1 MELCNLC
8 PRKCNADRQNEF
20 GYCREKAIRVARVS
34 LHRWEEPPISGER
47 GSGTIFFSG
56 CNLKCV
62 YCQNYG
68 ISRGKGKEITPSRL
82 ADIFKRLEDAGAHN
96 INLVTPTHF
105 TDGIIQA
112 VEIYKPSLPIV
123 YNCGGYESV
132 ETLERLRGIADV
144 FLPDFKYA
152 DNALARKYSNCSD
165 YFKVCSQAIAKMREL
180 QPIDVFDNGIM
191 QKGMIIRHLVLPNSL
206 ENTKKV
212 LDKISATVSCDA
224 YVSLMGQYVPFGRS
238 LEYPELA
245 RPLLPLEYKIAVSYA
260 EKAGFS
266 NAFVQDLSSASQEY
280 IPDFDESP
288 IEV

>member
-1 MELCNLC
+1 M
-8 PRKCNADRQNEF
+8 
-20 GYCREKAIRVARVS
+20 
-34 LHRWEEPPISGER
+34 
-47 GSGTIFFSG
+47 
-56 CNLKCV
+56 
-62 YCQNYG
+62 
-68 ISRGKGKEITPSRL
+68 
-82 ADIFKRLEDAGAHN
+82 
-96 INLVTPTHF
+96 
-105 TDGIIQA
+105 
-112 VEIYKPSLPIV
+112 
-123 YNCGGYESV
+123 

-165 YFKVCSQAIAKMREL
+165 YFEVCSQAIAKMREL

-212 LDKISATVSCDA
+212 LDNMSVTVSCDA